1 MSLFKALHTLAG
13 QCPAIL
19 VTVARDGATNLRV
32 NVIPRAP
39 TGGDGK
45 TEVKDG
51 ALFTPISLTGTPDE
65 LDAGFAEALPGYV
78 ETRRDL
84 RTAVEAAK
92 ETMQAAAKAKKPSTT
107 LAATNAKPA
116 VKPAALPTVAP
127 KSASHLS
134 SKVTQ
139 SISSADLFNID
150 AAATSDEMENDQF

>member
-32 NVIPRAP
+32 NVIPKAP
-39 TGGDGK
+39 TGADGK
-45 TEVKDG
+45 TEVNNG
-51 ALFTPISLTGTPDE
+51 ALFTPISLSGTPEE
-65 LDAGFAEALPGYV
+65 LDAGFAEALGGYV

-84 RTAVEAAK
+84 RTAVEEAK
-92 ETMQAAAKAKKPSTT
+92 EIMQAAAKAKKPSAP
-107 LAATNAKPA
+107 LAATAAKPS

-127 KSASHLS
+127 KSALHVS

-150 AAATSDEMENDQF
+150 AAATSDDVENDQF